1 MASLQDIRRRIKSV
15 KSIQQITKAMKMV
28 AAARLRRAQM
38 AAIANKPYAN
48 KMAEVVESVAANV
61 GDFKHPLLE
70 SHPGGKELFLIVASD
85 KGLAGAYASNVFK
98 EAVSHIPDKSAADL
112 ITIGRKTEEH
122 FRNRNYN
129 IVKSYMGISERP
141 TFDDAKAI
149 AKDITE
155 RYESGEYSVV
165 HIVYT
170 RFVSAISSVPET
182 FQLLPFEGLVGD
194 NTKAEENS
202 EEENFGEESPLD
214 SKSDD
219 DYMDDDKYIFEPNA
233 EEVLGYLLPQYLVTM
248 IYAAQLQA
256 AASELSSRMTAM
268 SNATDNAEELNKKLD
283 LQYNKVRQANIT
295 REISE
300 IVGGAEALK

>member
-202 EEENFGEESPLD
+202 EEENFGEESLLD

-248 IYAAQLQA
+248 IYAVQLQA